1 MGDIFMRL
9 LLAAGLVAATVAPVL
24 AANDLPEGVEQLMTC
39 GHVYSMKS
47 DDAAQAGD
55 AGAQAEFFNMS
66 DALLWQA
73 RSAMEAAGYT
83 AVQINDVDMNFA
95 LTTGFNYGAG
105 MGEQM
110 LADCLA
116 AWDSP

>member
-1 MGDIFMRL
+1 MRL
-9 LLAAGLVAATVAPVL
+9 ILAAAALALLTVPVAAQT
-24 AANDLPEGVEQLMTC
+24 DLPEGVEQLMTC
-39 GHVYSMKS
+39 GHVYSMRS
-47 DDAAQAGD
+47 TDAKEAGD
-55 AGAQAEFFNMS
+55 EGTATEFFNMS
-66 DALLWQA
+66 DALIWQA
-73 RSAMEAAGYT
+73 RATLESSGYT
-83 AVQINDVDMNFA
+83 ADQIEDVDMNFA